1 MNRSL
6 VPRLPHRSFPLTG
19 TSAALRAAGA
29 RRRLWP
35 ALLFVCALLFVLL
48 AAQAHALA
56 HELSHWQAQPPS
68 IDLCADCLQGD
79 ALDTPLATLPTL
91 PVVSPSFAVPKSEAC
106 AGHIPAPAFAPK
118 ARAPPA

>member
-1 MNRSL
+1 MNRSPVL
-6 VPRLPHRSFPLTG
+6 RLPHRSFPRG

-35 ALLFVCALLFVLL
+35 ALLFVCALLFALL

-56 HELSHWQAQPPS
+56 HELAHWHVQPPAT
-68 IDLCADCLQGD
+68 DLCPDCLQGD
-79 ALDTPLATLPTL
+79 ALDTPLATLPSL
-91 PVVSPSFAVPKSEAC
+91 PVVSPSFLAPTAEAF
-106 AGHIPAPAFAPK
+106 AGHLPAPAFAPK